1 MSNLLHEPVQTFEL
15 KIQLRAYTHSVSPME
30 MPNLIR
36 AALEGDGQ
44 HRLFH
49 AHGWTPMVK
58 GYKYE
63 KDDRPTCPICFEEIE
78 KGKLV
83 AKTPCNHLYHKT
95 CMTNWFRRRDILFRP
110 TCPSCRAIVP
120 VTYKFQRSADILS
133 KPKLDDQGEVYY
145 ERTMIPQSGR
155 HHNSLFYSKRIE

>member
-15 KIQLRAYTHSVSPME
+15 RIQLRAYTHSVSPME

-63 KDDRPTCPICFEEIE
+63 KDDRPTCPIC
-78 KGKLV
+78 
-83 AKTPCNHLYHKT
+83 
-95 CMTNWFRRRDILFRP
+95 
-110 TCPSCRAIVP
+110 
-120 VTYKFQRSADILS
+120 
-133 KPKLDDQGEVYY
+133 
-145 ERTMIPQSGR
+145 
-155 HHNSLFYSKRIE
+155 